1 MDFGSDYYSHFTSPI
16 RRYSD
21 LYTHRTISKYLEG
34 IHDFGNIAEKESV
47 AEHISDTER
56 IAQKM
61 EREYDKIK
69 IAEYVEG
76 FVGSKFKGRVSGK
89 IGKGIF
95 VDIGKEIEGLVTN
108 EEILKGNKEKE
119 EYTIGDIVDV
129 VVKNVNLD
137 SGEIDLMLL

>member
-34 IHDFGNIAEKESV
+34 IHDFGNISELESV

-108 EEILKGNKEKE
+108 EEILKGSKQKE
-119 EYTIGDIVDV
+119 EYNIGDIVDV

>member
-34 IHDFGNIAEKESV
+34 IQDFGNIAELESV

-56 IAQKM
+56 VAQKM

-108 EEILKGNKEKE
+108 EEILKGSKQKE
-119 EYTIGDIVDV
+119 EYNIGDIVDV

>member
-34 IHDFGNIAEKESV
+34 IHDFGNIAELESV

-108 EEILKGNKEKE
+108 EEILKGSKQKE

-129 VVKNVNLD
+129 
-137 SGEIDLMLL
+137 MLL

>member
-1 MDFGSDYYSHFTSPI
+1 MGFGSDYYSHFTSPI

-34 IHDFGNIAEKESV
+34 IHDFGNIAELESV

-108 EEILKGNKEKE
+108 EEILKGSKQKE
-119 EYTIGDIVDV
+119 EYNIGDIVDV

>member
-34 IHDFGNIAEKESV
+34 IHDFGNIAELESV

-61 EREYDKIK
+61 E
-69 IAEYVEG
+69 YVEG
-76 FVGSKFKGRVSGK
+76 FVGSKFKGRISGK

-108 EEILKGNKEKE
+108 EEILKGSKQKE
-119 EYTIGDIVDV
+119 EYTMGDIVDV

>member
-21 LYTHRTISKYLEG
+21 LYTHRTISKDLEG
-34 IHDFGNIAEKESV
+34 IHDFGNIVELESV

-56 IAQKM
+56 VAQKM

-108 EEILKGNKEKE
+108 EEILKKDKQKE

>member
-34 IHDFGNIAEKESV
+34 IHDFGNIAELESV

-76 FVGSKFKGRVSGK
+76 FVGSKFKGRVSCK

-108 EEILKGNKEKE
+108 EEILKKDFKLVP
-119 EYTIGDIVDV
+119 DI
-129 VVKNVNLD
+129 VKNVIGKRNLNYNI
-137 SGEIDLMLL
+137 IDDRKYNK

>member
-34 IHDFGNIAEKESV
+34 IHDFGNIAELESV

-108 EEILKGNKEKE
+108 EEILKGSKQKE
-119 EYTIGDIVDV
+119 EYNIGDIVDV

>member
-34 IHDFGNIAEKESV
+34 IHDFGNIAELESV

-61 EREYDKIK
+61 EREYDTKRK
-69 IAEYVEG
+69 QR
-76 FVGSKFKGRVSGK
+76 KGRIHYWRYSRCSCK
-89 IGKGIF
+89 KC
-95 VDIGKEIEGLVTN
+95 
-108 EEILKGNKEKE
+108 
-119 EYTIGDIVDV
+119 
-129 VVKNVNLD
+129 
-137 SGEIDLMLL
+137 

>member
-16 RRYSD
+16 SRYSD

-34 IHDFGNIAEKESV
+34 IHDFGNIVELESV

-56 IAQKM
+56 VAQKM

-76 FVGSKFKGRVSGK
+76 FVGSKFKGRVSRK

-108 EEILKGNKEKE
+108 EEILKKDKQKE

-129 VVKNVNLD
+129 VVRNVNLD

>member
-21 LYTHRTISKYLEG
+21 LYTHSTLSKYLEG
-34 IHDFGNIAEKESV
+34 IHDFGNIAEKEAV

-56 IAQKM
+56 VAQKM

-108 EEILKGNKEKE
+108 EEILKGSKQKE
-119 EYTIGDIVDV
+119 EYNIGDIVDV

>member
-34 IHDFGNIAEKESV
+34 IHDFGNIAELESV

-69 IAEYVEG
+69 IAEYVEE

-108 EEILKGNKEKE
+108 EEILKGSKQKE

>member
-34 IHDFGNIAEKESV
+34 IHDFGNIVELESV

-56 IAQKM
+56 VAQKM

-108 EEILKGNKEKE
+108 EEILKKDKLKE

>member
-34 IHDFGNIAEKESV
+34 IHNFGNISELESV

-108 EEILKGNKEKE
+108 EEILKGSKQKE
-119 EYTIGDIVDV
+119 EYNIGDIVDV

>member
-34 IHDFGNIAEKESV
+34 IHDFGNISELESV

-76 FVGSKFKGRVSGK
+76 FVGSKFKGRDSGK

-108 EEILKGNKEKE
+108 EEILKGSKQKE

>member
-34 IHDFGNIAEKESV
+34 IHDFGNIVELESV

-56 IAQKM
+56 VAQKM

-89 IGKGIF
+89 IGKGI
-95 VDIGKEIEGLVTN
+95 IENIRGNINNATN
-108 EEILKGNKEKE
+108 NK
-119 EYTIGDIVDV
+119 
-129 VVKNVNLD
+129 
-137 SGEIDLMLL
+137 

>member
-1 MDFGSDYYSHFTSPI
+1 MGFGSDYYSHFTSPI

-21 LYTHRTISKYLEG
+21 LYTHRTIFKYLEG
-34 IHDFGNIAEKESV
+34 IHDFGNIAELESV

-61 EREYDKIK
+61 EREYDKVK

-108 EEILKGNKEKE
+108 EEILKGSKQKE
-119 EYTIGDIVDV
+119 EYNIGDIVDV

>member
-34 IHDFGNIAEKESV
+34 IHDFGNIAELELV

-56 IAQKM
+56 IAQM

-108 EEILKGNKEKE
+108 EEILKRNKEKE

>member
-34 IHDFGNIAEKESV
+34 IHDFGNIAELEAV
-47 AEHISDTER
+47 AER
-56 IAQKM
+56 VAQKM

-76 FVGSKFKGRVSGK
+76 FVGSKFRGRVSGK

-108 EEILKGNKEKE
+108 EEILKGSKQKE

>member
-34 IHDFGNIAEKESV
+34 IQDFGNIAELESV

-108 EEILKGNKEKE
+108 EEILKGSKQKE
-119 EYTIGDIVDV
+119 EYTIGDIVEV

>member
-34 IHDFGNIAEKESV
+34 IHFGNIAELESV

-108 EEILKGNKEKE
+108 EEILKGSKQKE
-119 EYTIGDIVDV
+119 EYTIGDIVNV

>member
-34 IHDFGNIAEKESV
+34 IHDFGNIAELESV

-69 IAEYVEG
+69 IAEW

-108 EEILKGNKEKE
+108 EEILKGSKQKE